1 MRAVWDALQT
11 LFFCSDTDVMRVVG
25 QGPPGTDFIE
35 IVIDE
40 GPLRQ
45 AMFAFSR
52 NILLL
57 SLLIS
62 AITATLV
69 YLSLHYLFVR
79 PLNRLTTNMVSFRED
94 PENPSRI
101 VVAVRPHQQYVN

>member
-1 MRAVWDALQT
+1 MSSFARCLVAVSAAALVTIAAAPQ
-11 LFFCSDTDVMRVVG
+11 
-25 QGPPGTDFIE
+25 PA
-35 IVIDE
+35 
-40 GPLRQ
+40 Q
-45 AMFAFSR
+45 AAAKMVAFSR

-79 PLNRLTTNMVSFRED
+79 PLNRLTTNMVSFRQD
-94 PENPSRI
+94 PENASHI
-101 VVAVRPHQQYVN
+101 VVPSKRTDEIGIAERELAAR